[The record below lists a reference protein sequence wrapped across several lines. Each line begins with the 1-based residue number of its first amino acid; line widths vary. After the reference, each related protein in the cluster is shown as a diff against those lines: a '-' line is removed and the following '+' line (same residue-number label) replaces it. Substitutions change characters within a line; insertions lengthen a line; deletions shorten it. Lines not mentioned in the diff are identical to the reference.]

1 MSSVILRIEHV
12 KIKTYYSRK
21 LYLSRFVHV
30 NSSISISTVDYTPSL
45 LGGVVVRASDLCQ
58 EIASSVPS

>member
-1 MSSVILRIEHV
+1 V